1 MRTNS
6 FILLLL
12 LLLGWGPL
20 QAQKIVRIACVGN
33 SITFGHGLPQREQN
47 AYPAQLQAL
56 LGAGYEVGN
65 FGVSSKT
72 VIRSGADPYMATPQY
87 QQALQ
92 SKPDL
97 VFIKLGTNDSRL
109 PYRNFID
116 SFISDYKT
124 LIQAFR
130 SLPTQPR
137 VVLLLPVAS
146 FLQDTSR
153 QTDAAIRKYIL
164 PRIRQVAFTEKLEVI
179 DLYSLT
185 VDQPGL
191 FPDKLH
197 PDTRGAT
204 LIARRLQEAVAR
216 PQPGRPLSSFI
227 GAGAS
232 ATSFKSNEEIVA
244 HVRALRDEWDD

>member
-1 MRTNS
+1 VSTKR

-12 LLLGWGPL
+12 LLVCWG
-20 QAQKIVRIACVGN
+20 QTVGAQKKVRIACVGN

-47 AYPAQLQAL
+47 SFPAQLQAL
-56 LGAGYEVGN
+56 LGAGYEVRN

-72 VIRSGADPYMATPQY
+72 VIRAGADPYMATPQY
-87 QQALQ
+87 QEALQ

-116 SFISDYKT
+116 SFIADYKT
-124 LIQAFR
+124 LIHAFR

-153 QTDAAIRKYIL
+153 QTDAAIKKYIL
-164 PRIRQVAFTEKLEVI
+164 PRIRQVAFAEKLEVI

-197 PDTRGAT
+197 PDTRGAA
-204 LIARRLQEAVAR
+204 LIAQRLQEVVLGKA
-216 PQPGRPLSSFI
+216 QQGFDI
-227 GAGAS
+227 
-232 ATSFKSNEEIVA
+232 FQ
-244 HVRALRDEWDD
+244 